1 MRMGLNQAVDE
12 AGQLAANEL
21 RKAGKS
27 KKSRK
32 GKRKSKRLMIMVSE
46 RRLLGG
52 FAMSKGPTWSQSFRG
67 YMSLTLAIARGSETV
82 FSRVFWIPT
91 SASAYDISFLDRNIR
106 QACKRPNS
114 LTAVYLA
121 APTPE
126 RHPMGKISGTAYTYI
141 ERMVPFYLPWGSW
154 ATLKLLRKKVEVIVS
169 REHCMG
175 RLLLPLWSVYFNHK
189 DVHQPSSFQMNRSS
203 IKPRARS

>member
-1 MRMGLNQAVDE
+1 MTFKDSLVCQ
-12 AGQLAANEL
+12 
-21 RKAGKS
+21 
-27 KKSRK
+27 
-32 GKRKSKRLMIMVSE
+32 
-46 RRLLGG
+46 
-52 FAMSKGPTWSQSFRG
+52 MSKGPTWSQSFRG

-114 LTAVYLA
+114 LTATSHKWHGVYIYRA
-121 APTPE
+121 
-126 RHPMGKISGTAYTYI
+126 H
-141 ERMVPFYLPWGSW
+141 GSW
-154 ATLKLLRKKVEVIVS
+154 ATSLPKKVEVIVS

-189 DVHQPSSFQMNRSS
+189 DVHQPSSFQMNGSS